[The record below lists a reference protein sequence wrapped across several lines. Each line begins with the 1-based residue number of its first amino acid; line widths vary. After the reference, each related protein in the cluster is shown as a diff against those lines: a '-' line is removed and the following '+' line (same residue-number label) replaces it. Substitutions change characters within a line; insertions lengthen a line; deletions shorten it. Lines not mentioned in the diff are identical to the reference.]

1 MKRISIILALLAVLS
16 GARAEGP
23 DDQYIL
29 IYNLIQEAD
38 SLGNA
43 NQPGRAL
50 TKYLEAQTSLQR
62 LQKGYADW
70 NPKVVNFRMN
80 YLATKVAA
88 MAERVPPPPAPVPRS
103 LTTQST
109 AAPDASLAQPA
120 QPPPLNDWGNQ
131 LRALENQVRRLGEDK
146 VSIEAKL
153 KEALAAQPARS
164 DPRELGKAEDRIKG
178 LLKENDLLRVGLEQ
192 ERAKPV
198 PTSDKQALG
207 DAQQALTKAKRSLAE
222 QTRKA
227 EALEKESTALQIKLN
242 KLPPSSSNTD
252 RIETTRKELEIAN
265 RKLTEQTKLAS
276 ELAQEKEAT
285 QSRLKALKADSDA
298 ATLLRAENKVLKKQV
313 AELKAAPRAAKSGT
327 ESRQLALAQAQIATL
342 ESDKEILRIEKI
354 TLESRVKQ
362 LSVTTASAT
371 AAAPSA
377 KSENKSRVKKL
388 QQERDDLKKQLDAL
402 AKDLKSDRTAA
413 STAAPPPGKPEEANR
428 VKKLQQERDDLKKQ
442 LDALAKEMKSDRAAA
457 STAAPPPGK
466 PEEANRV
473 KKLQQERD
481 DLKKQL
487 DALAKE
493 MKSDRAAASTAAPPP
508 GKPEEAKRIKKLQ
521 QERDDLKKQLDAAAK
536 ELSRRNDK
544 VAGARV
550 VEMEKQVA
558 TLRSRLDVFE
568 ARQAPYTAEEL
579 ALFRKPE
586 TKLVQADVQAD
597 KKAAKEL
604 PPGTVALAAEAQR
617 YFSAKQLDKAEDKYL
632 QVLRQEQNHVPTLA
646 NLAAV
651 ELELN
656 HLELAETNILQA
668 VALAPDNATCLLLL
682 GQLRLRQ
689 AQYDGSLDA
698 LSRAAKLEPRS
709 AEVQNYL
716 GLTLSAK
723 GMRGPAETALRKA
736 VQFEPGYGEA
746 HNNLAVIYATQ
757 QPPLLELARWH
768 YQKAL
773 AGGSSANPNLERLL
787 NAKKATEGAQ
797 P

>member
-298 ATLLRAENKVLKKQV
+298 ATLLRAENKVLKKQF

-354 TLESRVKQ
+354 TIESRVKQ

-377 KSENKSRVKKL
+377 KSENKS
-388 QQERDDLKKQLDAL
+388 
-402 AKDLKSDRTAA
+402 
-413 STAAPPPGKPEEANR
+413 R

-586 TKLVQADVQAD
+586 TKLVQTDVQAD

>member
-298 ATLLRAENKVLKKQV
+298 ATLLRAENKVLKKQF

-402 AKDLKSDRTAA
+402 AK
-413 STAAPPPGKPEEANR
+413 
-428 VKKLQQERDDLKKQ
+428 
-442 LDALAKEMKSDRAAA
+442 EMKSDRAAA

-473 KKLQQERD
+473 
-481 DLKKQL
+481 
-487 DALAKE
+487 
-493 MKSDRAAASTAAPPP
+493 
-508 GKPEEAKRIKKLQ
+508 KKLQ

-586 TKLVQADVQAD
+586 TKLVQTDVQAD

>member
-298 ATLLRAENKVLKKQV
+298 ATLLRAENKVLKKQF

-402 AKDLKSDRTAA
+402 AK
-413 STAAPPPGKPEEANR
+413 
-428 VKKLQQERDDLKKQ
+428 
-442 LDALAKEMKSDRAAA
+442 EMKSDRAAA
-457 STAAPPPGK
+457 STATPPPGK

-586 TKLVQADVQAD
+586 TKLVQTDVQAD

>member
-109 AAPDASLAQPA
+109 APPDASLAQPA

-192 ERAKPV
+192 ERAKPA
-198 PTSDKQALG
+198 PASDKQALG

-222 QTRKA
+222 QIRKA

-252 RIETTRKELEIAN
+252 RIETTRKALEIAN

-276 ELAQEKEAT
+276 ELAQEKEAM

-298 ATLLRAENKVLKKQV
+298 ATLLRAENKVLKKQF
-313 AELKAAPRAAKSGT
+313 AELKAAPRAAAKSGT

-402 AKDLKSDRTAA
+402 AK
-413 STAAPPPGKPEEANR
+413 
-428 VKKLQQERDDLKKQ
+428 
-442 LDALAKEMKSDRAAA
+442 EMKSDRAAA

-508 GKPEEAKRIKKLQ
+508 GKLEEANRIKKLQ

-536 ELSRRNDK
+536 ELNRRKDK

-558 TLRSRLDVFE
+558 TLRSRLEVFE

-586 TKLVQADVQAD
+586 TKLVQVEVQAD

-682 GQLRLRQ
+682 GQLRFRQ

-709 AEVQNYL
+709 AEIQNYL

>member
-298 ATLLRAENKVLKKQV
+298 ATLLRAENKVLKKQF

-354 TLESRVKQ
+354 TIESRVKQ

-377 KSENKSRVKKL
+377 KSENKS
-388 QQERDDLKKQLDAL
+388 
-402 AKDLKSDRTAA
+402 
-413 STAAPPPGKPEEANR
+413 
-428 VKKLQQERDDLKKQ
+428 
-442 LDALAKEMKSDRAAA
+442 
-457 STAAPPPGK
+457 
-466 PEEANRV
+466 RV

-586 TKLVQADVQAD
+586 TKLVQTDVQAD

>member
-298 ATLLRAENKVLKKQV
+298 ATLLRAENKVLKKQF

-402 AKDLKSDRTAA
+402 AKELKSDRT
-413 STAAPPPGKPEEANR
+413 
-428 VKKLQQERDDLKKQ
+428 
-442 LDALAKEMKSDRAAA
+442 
-457 STAAPPPGK
+457 
-466 PEEANRV
+466 
-473 KKLQQERD
+473 
-481 DLKKQL
+481 
-487 DALAKE
+487 
-493 MKSDRAAASTAAPPP
+493 AASTAAPPP

-586 TKLVQADVQAD
+586 TKLVQTDVQAD

>member
-298 ATLLRAENKVLKKQV
+298 ATLLRAENKVLKKQF

-377 KSENKSRVKKL
+377 KSENTSRI
-388 QQERDDLKKQLDAL
+388 
-402 AKDLKSDRTAA
+402 
-413 STAAPPPGKPEEANR
+413 
-428 VKKLQQERDDLKKQ
+428 
-442 LDALAKEMKSDRAAA
+442 
-457 STAAPPPGK
+457 
-466 PEEANRV
+466 

-586 TKLVQADVQAD
+586 TKLVQTDVQAD

>member
-298 ATLLRAENKVLKKQV
+298 ATLLRAENKVLKKQF

-377 KSENKSRVKKL
+377 KSENKS
-388 QQERDDLKKQLDAL
+388 
-402 AKDLKSDRTAA
+402 
-413 STAAPPPGKPEEANR
+413 
-428 VKKLQQERDDLKKQ
+428 
-442 LDALAKEMKSDRAAA
+442 
-457 STAAPPPGK
+457 
-466 PEEANRV
+466 RV

-586 TKLVQADVQAD
+586 TKLVQTDVQAD

>member
-298 ATLLRAENKVLKKQV
+298 ATLLRAENKVLKKQF

-377 KSENKSRVKKL
+377 KSENKS
-388 QQERDDLKKQLDAL
+388 
-402 AKDLKSDRTAA
+402 
-413 STAAPPPGKPEEANR
+413 R

>member
-298 ATLLRAENKVLKKQV
+298 ATLLRAENKVLKKQF

-377 KSENKSRVKKL
+377 KSENKS
-388 QQERDDLKKQLDAL
+388 
-402 AKDLKSDRTAA
+402 
-413 STAAPPPGKPEEANR
+413 R

-586 TKLVQADVQAD
+586 TKLVQTDVQAD

>member
-298 ATLLRAENKVLKKQV
+298 ATLLRAENKVLKKQF

-402 AKDLKSDRTAA
+402 AKELKSDRT
-413 STAAPPPGKPEEANR
+413 
-428 VKKLQQERDDLKKQ
+428 
-442 LDALAKEMKSDRAAA
+442 AA

-586 TKLVQADVQAD
+586 TKLVQTDVQAD